1 MEHRAL
7 MYTSQPWKGPKGST
21 FTPNWDTPS
30 CRPTVTSLCPDVVK
44 SPCQHAANICHPSEV
59 PVTSQSQQIGP
70 HASTSSGFSATANTA
85 SRKGEKECNIVIPI
99 QNEETALPA
108 YNPGFRG
115 RSFSAATASHPVPP
129 RHRCDSYVHLC
140 PDNGSEDT
148 SRGDASQ
155 LSPDVSP
162 DHGGPRSR
170 SRSIILRKTKRR
182 PAPPTRSVSL
192 RRESATK
199 LRDNRTKS
207 LYIDRDPAPHD
218 SFLPDL
224 ILISTPRTEEVLC
237 LEQSPAQPVQA
248 RVGPPVNDNGQ
259 LREVRSIEPCCLMSS
274 SGPAMGVPV
283 NEGRKAS
290 SRSESVRP
298 LPPLQRPQSLT
309 CKQSPFQQPASVS
322 PSSSQSSSQ
331 CETHSPHVLTSAITG
346 PSPLGCRMRPKS
358 STSPT
363 SPRSSR
369 LRLSLELPG
378 VVPLPDPAVIKPKA
392 TRRHS
397 ESSGSSGTTRPRQR
411 LSSSMMV
418 MPVVTQ
424 EDLSNV
430 RLRSVSSSD
439 SDKGLEGSPE
449 VIREEEL
456 EQELELESCPLVHH
470 SPKAKPPV
478 AAKPPAHKWPPIHL
492 VKSSSVSTHFPETVP
507 ASLRESQGDMYMVE
521 RRPKPKRS
529 HQLPRVASDGV
540 MVERQQAVDR
550 QQYDDPHPPPT
561 SCHSE
566 NRDVR
571 RTSPTRTSFLLAE
584 LDRKKKMVPPPV
596 AKKPDVLF
604 MSSISSLG
612 QKSNR
617 NHAWSGPS
625 GAYQS
630 PASAYQSPA
639 STYQSPAT
647 AYQSPATAYQ
657 SPSTAYQSPAS
668 DYQSPATV
676 YQSPA
681 TAYQSP
687 ASAYQ
692 SPASAYQS
700 PATTYQSPAT
710 AYQYP
715 ASAYQ
720 SPATAYQSPA
730 SAYQSPATT
739 YQSPAT
745 AYQSPATAYQSP
757 ASAYQSPATAYQSPA
772 SAYQSPATA
781 YQSPASAYQ
790 SPATAYQSPASE
802 YQSPATAYQSPASA
816 YQSPASAYQS
826 PASAY
831 RDKDF
836 TGQDLN
842 HHSLRDGFVL
852 DENCEE
858 RRAMSQMRTLCLGEE
873 EEEELE
879 YNSQSTTEDLF
890 TIIHRSKKKL
900 LGRKETADSRQGYGS
915 PIKGIQGVVQKSSSK
930 NDNFMAFLQR
940 RRSNKP
946 NSGERLSAAELLKS
960 TKPL

>member
-7 MYTSQPWKGPKGST
+7 MCTSQPWKGPKGST
-21 FTPNWDTPS
+21 FTPNWDAPS
-30 CRPTVTSLCPDVVK
+30 CRPTATSACPDVVK
-44 SPCQHAANICHPSEV
+44 SPCQYAANICHPSEA

-99 QNEETALPA
+99 QNEETVLPA
-108 YNPGFRG
+108 YNPVFRG

-129 RHRCDSYVHLC
+129 RRRCDSYVHLC

-162 DHGGPRSR
+162 DHGGSRSR

-199 LRDNRTKS
+199 LRNNRTKS
-207 LYIDRDPAPHD
+207 LYIDRDPDPHD

-224 ILISTPRTEEVLC
+224 ILISTPRTEEALG

-274 SGPAMGVPV
+274 SGPAMGITV
-283 NEGRKAS
+283 NEGRKSS

-309 CKQSPFQQPASVS
+309 CKQSPFQQLASVS
-322 PSSSQSSSQ
+322 PSSGQSSSQ
-331 CETHSPHVLTSAITG
+331 CETRPPPVLTSAITG

-363 SPRSSR
+363 SPRARTSR

-378 VVPLPDPAVIKPKA
+378 VVPLPDPAAVKPKA

-397 ESSGSSGTTRPRQR
+397 ESSESSGTTRPRQR

-424 EDLSNV
+424 EELSNV

-456 EQELELESCPLVHH
+456 EQEQELDCCPLVHH

-478 AAKPPAHKWPPIHL
+478 AAKPPAHKCPPIHL
-492 VKSSSVSTHFPETVP
+492 AKSSSVSTHFSETVP
-507 ASLRESQGDMYMVE
+507 ASPRESQGDMYMVE

-550 QQYDDPHPPPT
+550 QQYDVIDPHPPPA

-566 NRDVR
+566 TRDVR
-571 RTSPTRTSFLLAE
+571 RTSFLLAE
-584 LDRKKKMVPPPV
+584 LDRKKKLVPPPV

-617 NHAWSGPS
+617 SHVWSGPS

-630 PASAYQSPA
+630 PA
-639 STYQSPAT
+639 
-647 AYQSPATAYQ
+647 
-657 SPSTAYQSPAS
+657 TAYQSPAS
-668 DYQSPATV
+668 DYQSPA
-676 YQSPA
+676 S
-681 TAYQSP
+681 
-687 ASAYQ
+687 
-692 SPASAYQS
+692 
-700 PATTYQSPAT
+700 
-710 AYQYP
+710 
-715 ASAYQ
+715 
-720 SPATAYQSPA
+720 
-730 SAYQSPATT
+730 
-739 YQSPAT
+739 
-745 AYQSPATAYQSP
+745 
-757 ASAYQSPATAYQSPA
+757 
-772 SAYQSPATA
+772 
-781 YQSPASAYQ
+781 
-790 SPATAYQSPASE
+790 
-802 YQSPATAYQSPASA
+802 AYQSPASA

-831 RDKDF
+831 QSPASAYQSPASAYQSPASAYQSPASAYQSPASAYQSPASAYQSPANAYQDKDY

-842 HHSLRDGFVL
+842 HHSIRDGFFL
-852 DENCEE
+852 DENCEG
-858 RRAMSQMRTLCLGEE
+858 RRAMPQMRTLCLGEQ

-879 YNSQSTTEDLF
+879 HNSQSTTEDLF

-915 PIKGIQGVVQKSSSK
+915 PIKCIQGVIQKSSSK

-960 TKPL
+960 TKPLVGQP

>member
-7 MYTSQPWKGPKGST
+7 MYTSQSWKGPKGST
-21 FTPNWDTPS
+21 FTPNWDAPS
-30 CRPTVTSLCPDVVK
+30 CRPTVTSPCPDVVK
-44 SPCQHAANICHPSEV
+44 SPCQHAANICHPSEA

-70 HASTSSGFSATANTA
+70 HASASSGFSATANTA
-85 SRKGEKECNIVIPI
+85 SRKGERECNIVIPI
-99 QNEETALPA
+99 QNEETVLPA

-115 RSFSAATASHPVPP
+115 RSFSAATASNPIPP
-129 RHRCDSYVHLC
+129 RCRRESYVHLC

-148 SRGDASQ
+148 SRGDVSL

-170 SRSIILRKTKRR
+170 SRSIILRKTKNR

-207 LYIDRDPAPHD
+207 LYIDRDPSPYD

-224 ILISTPRTEEVLC
+224 ILISTPRTEE
-237 LEQSPAQPVQA
+237 E
-248 RVGPPVNDNGQ
+248 
-259 LREVRSIEPCCLMSS
+259 SIEPCCLMSS
-274 SGPAMGVPV
+274 SGPAMGITV
-283 NEGRKAS
+283 NEGRKSS

-298 LPPLQRPQSLT
+298 LPPLPRPQSLT

-322 PSSSQSSSQ
+322 PSSGQ
-331 CETHSPHVLTSAITG
+331 CETRPPPFLTSAIMG

-363 SPRSSR
+363 SPRARTSR
-369 LRLSLELPG
+369 LRLSLELPA
-378 VVPLPDPAVIKPKA
+378 VVPLPDPAAVKPKA
-392 TRRHS
+392 ARRHS

-424 EDLSNV
+424 EELSNV

-456 EQELELESCPLVHH
+456 EQELDCCPLVHH

-492 VKSSSVSTHFPETVP
+492 VKSSSVSTHFSETVP
-507 ASLRESQGDMYMVE
+507 ASPRESQGEMYMVE
-521 RRPKPKRS
+521 RRPKPKRL
-529 HQLPRVASDGV
+529 HQLPQVASDGV
-540 MVERQQAVDR
+540 MVEGQQAVDR
-550 QQYDDPHPPPT
+550 QQYDVIDPHPPPA

-566 NRDVR
+566 TRDVR
-571 RTSPTRTSFLLAE
+571 RTSPTRTTFLLAE
-584 LDRKKKMVPPPV
+584 LDRKKKLVPPPV

-612 QKSNR
+612 HESNR
-617 NHAWSGPS
+617 SHVWSGPS
-625 GAYQS
+625 GA
-630 PASAYQSPA
+630 
-639 STYQSPAT
+639 YQSPAT
-647 AYQSPATAYQ
+647 AYQSPATA
-657 SPSTAYQSPAS
+657 
-668 DYQSPATV
+668 
-676 YQSPA
+676 
-681 TAYQSP
+681 
-687 ASAYQ
+687 
-692 SPASAYQS
+692 
-700 PATTYQSPAT
+700 
-710 AYQYP
+710 
-715 ASAYQ
+715 
-720 SPATAYQSPA
+720 
-730 SAYQSPATT
+730 

-757 ASAYQSPATAYQSPA
+757 ASDYQSPA
-772 SAYQSPATA
+772 S
-781 YQSPASAYQ
+781 
-790 SPATAYQSPASE
+790 
-802 YQSPATAYQSPASA
+802 AYQSPASA

-842 HHSLRDGFVL
+842 HHSIRDGILHFL
-852 DENCEE
+852 RETHSHCFE
-858 RRAMSQMRTLCLGEE
+858 LCML
-873 EEEELE
+873 
-879 YNSQSTTEDLF
+879 SV
-890 TIIHRSKKKL
+890 TIICSHLYSML
-900 LGRKETADSRQGYGS
+900 LLLNQY
-915 PIKGIQGVVQKSSSK
+915 VQIICRW
-930 NDNFMAFLQR
+930 NEFVQ
-940 RRSNKP
+940 
-946 NSGERLSAAELLKS
+946 ELTHSLR
-960 TKPL
+960 TK

>member
-70 HASTSSGFSATANTA
+70 HASTSSGYSATANTA
-85 SRKGEKECNIVIPI
+85 SRKAEKECNIVIPI

-237 LEQSPAQPVQA
+237 LEQSQPVQA

-331 CETHSPHVLTSAITG
+331 CETHSPPVLTSAIMG

-492 VKSSSVSTHFPETVP
+492 VKSSSVSTHFPETIP
-507 ASLRESQGDMYMVE
+507 ASPRENQGDMYMVE

-617 NHAWSGPS
+617 NHVWSGPS

-639 STYQSPAT
+639 S
-647 AYQSPATAYQ
+647 AYQSPATA
-657 SPSTAYQSPAS
+657 
-668 DYQSPATV
+668 

-700 PATTYQSPAT
+700 PAT
-710 AYQYP
+710 
-715 ASAYQ
+715 
-720 SPATAYQSPA
+720 AYQSPA
-730 SAYQSPATT
+730 SAYQSPA
-739 YQSPAT
+739 S
-745 AYQSPATAYQSP
+745 AYQSP
-757 ASAYQSPATAYQSPA
+757 AST
-772 SAYQSPATA
+772 
-781 YQSPASAYQ
+781 
-790 SPATAYQSPASE
+790 
-802 YQSPATAYQSPASA
+802 

-842 HHSLRDGFVL
+842 HHSIRDGFVL

-879 YNSQSTTEDLF
+879 HNSQSTTEDLF

-940 RRSNKP
+940 RRSNKS

-960 TKPL
+960 TKPLVGQP

>member
-44 SPCQHAANICHPSEV
+44 SPF

-70 HASTSSGFSATANTA
+70 HASTSSGFSATSNTA

-129 RHRCDSYVHLC
+129 RRRCDSYVHLC

-207 LYIDRDPAPHD
+207 LYIDRDPGPHD

-259 LREVRSIEPCCLMSS
+259 LCEERSIEPCCLMSS
-274 SGPAMGVPV
+274 S
-283 NEGRKAS
+283 AS

-322 PSSSQSSSQ
+322 PSSGQSSSQ
-331 CETHSPHVLTSAITG
+331 CETRSPPVLTSAITG

-392 TRRHS
+392 PRRHS

-492 VKSSSVSTHFPETVP
+492 VKSSSVSTHFSETVP
-507 ASLRESQGDMYMVE
+507 ASPRESQGDMYMVE

-550 QQYDDPHPPPT
+550 QQYDDPHPPPA

-566 NRDVR
+566 NKDVR

-596 AKKPDVLF
+596 AKKPD
-604 MSSISSLG
+604 
-612 QKSNR
+612 
-617 NHAWSGPS
+617 
-625 GAYQS
+625 S
-630 PASAYQSPA
+630 PAS
-639 STYQSPAT
+639 
-647 AYQSPATAYQ
+647 
-657 SPSTAYQSPAS
+657 AYQSPAS
-668 DYQSPATV
+668 DYQSPA
-676 YQSPA
+676 SD
-681 TAYQSP
+681 YQSP
-687 ASAYQ
+687 AS
-692 SPASAYQS
+692 
-700 PATTYQSPAT
+700 
-710 AYQYP
+710 
-715 ASAYQ
+715 
-720 SPATAYQSPA
+720 
-730 SAYQSPATT
+730 
-739 YQSPAT
+739 
-745 AYQSPATAYQSP
+745 
-757 ASAYQSPATAYQSPA
+757 
-772 SAYQSPATA
+772 
-781 YQSPASAYQ
+781 
-790 SPATAYQSPASE
+790 
-802 YQSPATAYQSPASA
+802 AYQSPASA

-842 HHSLRDGFVL
+842 HHN
-852 DENCEE
+852 ENCEE
-858 RRAMSQMRTLCLGEE
+858 RRAMPQMRTLCLGEE

-879 YNSQSTTEDLF
+879 RNSQSTTEDLF

-960 TKPL
+960 TKPLVGQP

>member
-7 MYTSQPWKGPKGST
+7 MCTSQPWKGPKGST
-21 FTPNWDTPS
+21 FTPNWDAPS
-30 CRPTVTSLCPDVVK
+30 CRPTVTSPCPDVVK
-44 SPCQHAANICHPSEV
+44 SPCQHAANICHPSEA

-99 QNEETALPA
+99 QNEETVLPA

-115 RSFSAATASHPVPP
+115 RSSSAATASHPVPP
-129 RHRCDSYVHLC
+129 RRRCDSYVHLC

-192 RRESATK
+192 RREPATK

-224 ILISTPRTEEVLC
+224 ILISTPRTEEELG

-248 RVGPPVNDNGQ
+248 RIGPPVNDNGQ
-259 LREVRSIEPCCLMSS
+259 LREVRSTEPCCLMPS
-274 SGPAMGVPV
+274 SGPAMGITV

-322 PSSSQSSSQ
+322 PSSGQSSSQ
-331 CETHSPHVLTSAITG
+331 CETHPPPVLTSAITG

-363 SPRSSR
+363 SPIARTSR
-369 LRLSLELPG
+369 MRLSLELPG
-378 VVPLPDPAVIKPKA
+378 VVPLPDPAAIKPKA

-424 EDLSNV
+424 EELSNV

-456 EQELELESCPLVHH
+456 EQELVSCPLVHH

-478 AAKPPAHKWPPIHL
+478 AAKPPGHKWPPIHL
-492 VKSSSVSTHFPETVP
+492 VKSSSVSTHFSETIP
-507 ASLRESQGDMYMVE
+507 ASPRESQGDMYMVE
-521 RRPKPKRS
+521 RRPKPKRL

-550 QQYDDPHPPPT
+550 QQYDVIDPHPPPA

-566 NRDVR
+566 TRDVR

-617 NHAWSGPS
+617 SHVWSGPS
-625 GAYQS
+625 GA
-630 PASAYQSPA
+630 
-639 STYQSPAT
+639 
-647 AYQSPATAYQ
+647 
-657 SPSTAYQSPAS
+657 
-668 DYQSPATV
+668 
-676 YQSPA
+676 
-681 TAYQSP
+681 
-687 ASAYQ
+687 
-692 SPASAYQS
+692 
-700 PATTYQSPAT
+700 
-710 AYQYP
+710 
-715 ASAYQ
+715 
-720 SPATAYQSPA
+720 
-730 SAYQSPATT
+730 

-757 ASAYQSPATAYQSPA
+757 ASAYQSPATVYQSPATVYQSPATVYQSPATAYQSPA
-772 SAYQSPATA
+772 TAYQSPATA
-781 YQSPASAYQ
+781 YQSPASD
-790 SPATAYQSPASE
+790 
-802 YQSPATAYQSPASA
+802 YQSPASA

-826 PASAY
+826 PACAYQSPASAY

-836 TGQDLN
+836 IGQDLN
-842 HHSLRDGFVL
+842 HHSIRDGFFL
-852 DENCEE
+852 DENYEE
-858 RRAMSQMRTLCLGEE
+858 RRAMPQMRTLCLGEQE
-873 EEEELE
+873 EEALE
-879 YNSQSTTEDLF
+879 HNSQSTTEDLF

-960 TKPL
+960 TKPLVGQP